1 MDVARVPQPV
11 GGRRWLLIAAAAAAA
26 LLIGFTAL
34 SGFFVD
40 LLWFREVGY
49 TQVFWTILRTKIA
62 LGLIFG
68 AAFFAILYANL
79 LIVRMLT
86 PRYRPLTPDQ
96 EVIER
101 YRVAFE
107 PYAWWLLPVIA
118 GVIALF
124 VGFGVTAQWRTFL
137 LWRNSS
143 GVTFG
148 TGDPLFN
155 RDPAFYVFGLPW
167 LEFVQGWLFSSLVG
181 VTFITALAHYLWGGI
196 RPQAPGFGEKVT
208 PQVKAHLSV
217 LLGLIILTKAWGYYL
232 GTFDLLTSKRGVVEG
247 ASYTDVRA
255 QLPALRILMFIAV
268 ACAVLFLV
276 NIRMRGWAL
285 PVIAVGLLA
294 LVSIAAGGAYPAFV
308 QRFQVGP
315 QELQR
320 ELPYIERNI
329 QATRE
334 AFGLDAIQAE
344 ARPVADEVTP
354 EGVRDNDATVAN
366 IRLWRPDILREN
378 FESLQRIRQYFVFRD
393 VDVDRYELNGER
405 RVVMLSA
412 REVDQDSI
420 PGGGATWQNQHL
432 VYTHGFGAVAAQVN
446 SASAE
451 GAPQFT
457 LSDIPPRGQP
467 GLDTEPRVYYG
478 ENTLATSF
486 VVVDTGTEELDY
498 QGSGSEEQVTSTYQG
513 EGGISM
519 GGFLKRALFAWRFR
533 DINLLISGLIEDDSR
548 IMINRTIQE
557 RVPKAAPFLEFD
569 GDPYAAIVDGR
580 VVWIWDAYTM
590 TTGYPYSQE
599 VNLEEATPLAVG
611 LSGLRGSANYIRN
624 SVKVVVDAYDG
635 TMTYYVADPAD
646 PIIQV
651 WGNAFPDLFTPID
664 QASSELAA
672 HFRYPENLL
681 QVQASQYANYHV
693 TEPGVFYQ
701 KQDFW
706 AVPFDPTVSAG
717 DEVTPVEVPLRPYYL
732 LMRLPGEADET
743 FVLVLP
749 FTPEGR
755 QNIVAWMA
763 AKSDP
768 ADYGEIVVFEFPSG
782 ENVDGPSQVFSRMQQ
797 DARFSADQTL
807 FSQSGSDVR
816 FGDFLIIPISDGLLY
831 VQPVYVRSS
840 QETAIPELKR
850 VLIANG
856 GRLGYGTNLQLA
868 LNDSFGVT
876 VVPPEDGEP
885 SPGETVPQQITRLL
899 QQAVDHFA
907 RAEEALR
914 AGDLATYQSEI
925 EAAQAAIQRASELA
939 SGQRGEAASP
949 SPTPTPTPAG

>member
-1 MDVARVPQPV
+1 MDVARLPGPV
-11 GGRRWLLIAAAAAAA
+11 GGRRWPLIAAAAAAA

-107 PYAWWLLPVIA
+107 PYAWWLLPAIA

-124 VGFGVTAQWRTFL
+124 VGFGVTAQWRTFM

-285 PVIAVGLLA
+285 PVIAVGLLV

-334 AFGLDAIQAE
+334 AFGLDTIRAE

-420 PGGGATWQNQHL
+420 PVGGATWQNQHL
-432 VYTHGFGAVAAQVN
+432 VYTHGFGSVVAQVN

-467 GLDTEPRVYYG
+467 GLDTQPRVYYG

-519 GGFLKRALFAWRFR
+519 GGFVKRALFAWRFR
-533 DINLLISGLIEDDSR
+533 DINLLISGLIEDESR

-569 GDPYAAIVDGR
+569 GDPYAAIVEGR

-599 VNLEEATPLAVG
+599 VNLEEATPLSAG

-651 WGNAFPDLFTPID
+651 WENAFPDLFTPID
-664 QASSELAA
+664 QASSQLAA

-681 QVQASQYANYHV
+681 QVQAFQFANYHV

-717 DEVTPVEVPLRPYYL
+717 DEVTQEVPLRPYYL

-885 SPGETVPQQITRLL
+885 SPGGTVPQQITRLL

-914 AGDLATYQSEI
+914 AGDLARYQSEI

-949 SPTPTPTPAG
+949 SPTPTPTP